1 MQEIINYLLIH
12 KLELIAAI
20 FGLLYVV
27 LAAKENYLCW
37 FSGMVNV
44 TIFMVIFFEQK
55 FFGNMFLQFVYLILS
70 FYGLYSWILKKKG
83 QQTAISKMDSS
94 YRYFMAI
101 LFVLL
106 TGVVYLILQNSN
118 STLLILDAV
127 TTAAGLI
134 ATWMQARKFIENWL
148 IWIPTDLILT
158 GMFIAEEL
166 YVSAGLFFIYT
177 IIAIFAYYKWKKE
190 LSGGLKN

>member
-27 LAAKENYLCW
+27 LASKENYLCW

-44 TIFMVIFFEQK
+44 SIFMVIFFEQK
-55 FFGNMFLQFVYLILS
+55 FFGNMFLQFVYLALS
-70 FYGLYSWILKKKG
+70 FYGLYIWITKKKG

-118 STLLILDAV
+118 STFLILDAV

-148 IWIPTDLILT
+148 IWIPIDLILT

-177 IIAIFAYYKWKKE
+177 LIAIFAYYKWKKE
-190 LSGGLKN
+190 LTGGFKN

>member
-70 FYGLYSWILKKKG
+70 FYGLYSWITKKKG

-134 ATWMQARKFIENWL
+134 ATWMQARKFLENWL

-190 LSGGLKN
+190 LTGGFKN

>member
-70 FYGLYSWILKKKG
+70 FYGLYSWITKKKG

>member
-27 LAAKENYLCW
+27 LAAKESYLCW

-70 FYGLYSWILKKKG
+70 FYGLYSWITKKKG

-134 ATWMQARKFIENWL
+134 ATWMQARKFLENWL